1 MLFIIVKEIDMA
13 KDIPVS
19 YMGKHKYD
27 IKIRHDFNNIIE
39 AIQSLRI
46 PSNIR
51 LCIVTDSNVS
61 KYHLDSIKTL
71 LSTQSYDIY
80 EFIFNAGEQYKNLET
95 VNKLY
100 TFLIE
105 NHFDRNDFLIALG
118 GGVVGDLTGFA
129 AATYLRGIRFIQ
141 VPTTL
146 LSQVDSSIGGKTGVD
161 CMQYKNM
168 VGAFYQPSLVYIN
181 LSTLNTLPDT
191 DYYSGMGEIIKHS
204 LIADCN
210 YYNLLKNSVLDV
222 KRKDLNV
229 LEDIIYKSCLIKRDV
244 VEKDPKELG
253 LRANLN
259 FGHTIG
265 HAIEKL
271 TDFSLLHGYCV
282 AIGCVAAGYICMR
295 LGNISNIEL
304 IDIQNLI
311 KSYNLYDKINNST
324 LDSNDILKATK
335 SDKKMDSGKI
345 KFVLLKAIGEA
356 YISKEISDEMIL
368 EAINYVNS

>member
-1 MLFIIVKEIDMA
+1 MWLI
-13 KDIPVS
+13 
-19 YMGKHKYD
+19 
-27 IKIRHDFNNIIE
+27 
-39 AIQSLRI
+39 
-46 PSNIR
+46 
-51 LCIVTDSNVS
+51 
-61 KYHLDSIKTL
+61 
-71 LSTQSYDIY
+71 
-80 EFIFNAGEQYKNLET
+80 NLET

-129 AATYLRGIRFIQ
+129 AATYLIGIRFIQ

-324 LDSNDILKATK
+324 LDCNDILKATK